1 MTMIH
6 KIDYVGLNAERRKWG
21 VTRFVGLCTYIA
33 VALSSGSLAAQISTA
48 PLARDSIAQHQLT
61 NRPNM
66 TFLGSLA
73 EQTSQAPPARYTI
86 ARHRFMD
93 RTNIT
98 SMSFSAAAH
107 AVDAAYTCH
116 LLAVHGLKEEIAPF
130 NSCGGI
136 SSWVALGSGAG
147 VGSSYWLHR
156 TNHHKLERWA
166 NWISA
171 GGSAFGV
178 GYSIAHRR

>member
-1 MTMIH
+1 M
-6 KIDYVGLNAERRKWG
+6 GL
-21 VTRFVGLCTYIA
+21 FTYIV
-33 VALSSGSLAAQISTA
+33 VALFSGSLVAQISLA
-48 PLARDSIAQHQLT
+48 PLARDSIARPQFT

-66 TFLGSLA
+66 TLLSSLVA
-73 EQTSQAPPARYTI
+73 QTSPAPPANDPI
-86 ARHRFMD
+86 AYHRFMD
-93 RTNIT
+93 RTNIS

-136 SSWVALGSGAG
+136 SSWVALGWGAG

-171 GGSAFGV
+171 GGSAFGI